1 MKYSLALIFTLL
13 FAAGCS
19 SNPASLNRDTLK
31 ANKVSVVDLLSTDTL
46 THEIYDS
53 SHTAG
58 ATGGLLG
65 LAVSAGVDA
74 TINSRRTV
82 AFAPILTALGN
93 YDTKKIFAAKLKG
106 LQGPSFD
113 SDIRVNATAMPVN
126 AFPKPPP
133 REPKVLSI
141 ASKYTLGPNHQYVTA
156 VANTLLKATPE
167 SAPYKRAY
175 KATANID
182 IGGQVGINVTQ
193 LLISQPELLKQAT
206 ESAMDRLIKDIEQ
219 DLNVGPAR
227 P

>member
-1 MKYSLALIFTLL
+1 MWSPTLM
-13 FAAGCS
+13 S
-19 SNPASLNRDTLK
+19 SGTSDTLK
-31 ANKVSVVDLLSTDTL
+31 ANKVSVVDLVSTDKL

-53 SHTAG
+53 SRTAG

-126 AFPKPPP
+126 AFPKPPL
-133 REPKVLSI
+133 REPKVIIEDII
-141 ASKYTLGPNHQYVTA
+141 ALDK
-156 VANTLLKATPE
+156 E
-167 SAPYKRAY
+167 SEAILAK
-175 KATANID
+175 I
-182 IGGQVGINVTQ
+182 Q
-193 LLISQPELLKQAT
+193 ELL
-206 ESAMDRLIKDIEQ
+206 
-219 DLNVGPAR
+219 
-227 P
+227 